1 MNQIHEYAARIDYD
15 LWMDMTKVKSLD
27 AGTTSINAMVNEGLR
42 GLSNLTSGLLD
53 LCRSVILAFPFNI
66 RFFSTGPLVVDFD
79 EHGANQAFE

>member
-42 GLSNLTSGLLD
+42 LVRDKKMEQIVPGQNEPKVVGKASLELENLIEIVKYGL
-53 LCRSVILAFPFNI
+53 V
-66 RFFSTGPLVVDFD
+66 RF
-79 EHGANQAFE
+79 

>member
-42 GLSNLTSGLLD
+42 LVREKKIEQIAQQRKRRNSLSSW
-53 LCRSVILAFPFNI
+53 
-66 RFFSTGPLVVDFD
+66 
-79 EHGANQAFE
+79 

>member
-42 GLSNLTSGLLD
+42 LVRDKKMEQIVPGQNEPKVVGKASLELENLMKDGS
-53 LCRSVILAFPFNI
+53 I
-66 RFFSTGPLVVDFD
+66 
-79 EHGANQAFE
+79 